1 MPGTILQDMT
11 IFAPRFSSGQDEK
24 HRSHGMKTLA
34 LPKTLLLVKPW
45 QYKKVYDQG
54 KRVRGQNFTLIYLP
68 NNTAGNKLGI
78 SIHGVRQ
85 AAQRNRIKRIIRE
98 FFRHHRDFIEPFS
111 DVVFAVRPGFV
122 PNSPQEVEA
131 AVHALLARRT
141 WAGKETGSGAVAR
154 EVS

>member
-1 MPGTILQDMT
+1 MI
-11 IFAPRFSSGQDEK
+11 IFAQRLSFGQGDK
-24 HRSHGMKTLA
+24 LRAPGRKTLA
-34 LPKTLLLVKPW
+34 LPKTILLVKPW

-68 NNTAGNKLGI
+68 NSTAGNKLGI

-85 AAQRNRIKRIIRE
+85 AVRRNSIKRIIRE
-98 FFRHHRDFIEPFS
+98 FFRQHRDFFEPFS

-131 AVHALLARRT
+131 AVSSLLARRKG
-141 WAGKETGSGAVAR
+141 AGKETGLGAVAKT
-154 EVS
+154 VL